1 MGFFARF
8 ITIILNALL
17 IHKALNDEVVAV
29 KKRGLHELYAKDPVK
44 ADEQVFQ
51 RTSNALTRRGFI
63 KGLKSL
69 SLLLGAEVVY
79 GQFMPAGLIPAAFAQ
94 SNTPFSIEGKDGLT
108 ILNDRPINAET
119 PAHLLDDA
127 VTPAS
132 RFFVRN
138 NGIPPQKPDASTWT
152 LTIEGESAEQ
162 SKTFTLE
169 ELKTQFKHYTYQL
182 TLECGGNGRAEFSPA
197 ATGNQ
202 WTTGAVGCPKW
213 TGVRLKDVLTSVGV
227 KDSAVYIGYYG
238 DDQHLS
244 RTPGKAAISR
254 GVPIN
259 KAMEDE
265 SLIAWAMND
274 EPLPL
279 MNGYPLRLVFG
290 GWPAST
296 SGKWLKKI
304 VVRDRVHDGAKML
317 GKAYRLPCKP
327 VAPGAK
333 VADEDM
339 CIIEAM
345 PIKSLITFPQSG
357 TDHPL
362 AKKLSVRG
370 HAWSGEGKVAEVY
383 TSIDFG
389 QTWQIADLTQPVNR
403 HAWQQFTTKIAFPQQ
418 GYFEIWAKAV
428 DENGKAQPM
437 VLPGWNPKGYL
448 NNACHRIA
456 VRVV

>member
-1 MGFFARF
+1 M
-8 ITIILNALL
+8 
-17 IHKALNDEVVAV
+17 
-29 KKRGLHELYAKDPVK
+29 KKRGLHSLYAKDPVH
-44 ADEQVFQ
+44 ADEAVFG
-51 RTSNALTRRGFI
+51 RTSHHVTRRGFLS
-63 KGLKSL
+63 GLKSL
-69 SLLLGAEVVY
+69 SVLLGAEVVY

-94 SNTPFSIEGKDGLT
+94 TDTPFTIEGKDGLVV
-108 ILNDRPINAET
+108 LNDRPVNAET

-138 NGIPPQKPDASTWT
+138 NGIVPESPDPKTWT
-152 LTIEGESAEQ
+152 LTIEGESAAQ
-162 SKTFTLE
+162 SRTFTLD
-169 ELKTQFKHYTYQL
+169 ELKAQFKHYTYQL

-202 WTTGAVGCPKW
+202 WTTGAVGCPSW
-213 TGVRLKDVLTSVGV
+213 TGVRLKDVLNAVGV
-227 KDSAVYIGYYG
+227 KDDAVYIGYYG

-254 GVPIN
+254 GVPMS

-274 EPLPL
+274 APLPL

-304 VVRDRVHDGAKML
+304 VIRNQVHDGAKML
-317 GKAYRLPCKP
+317 GKAYRTPCKP
-327 VAPGAK
+327 VAPGTK

-345 PIKSLITFPQSG
+345 PVKSLITYPQSG
-357 TDHPL
+357 TAHALSSPL
-362 AKKLSVRG
+362 EVRG
-370 HAWSGEGKVAEVY
+370 HAWCGSTSVEKVF

-389 QTWQIADLTQPVNR
+389 QTWQQAKLTRPKNR
-403 HAWQQFTTKIAFPQQ
+403 HAWQHFKTTVTFPQA
-418 GYFEIWAKAV
+418 GYYEVWAKAE
-428 DENGKAQPM
+428 DENGRAQPM

-456 VRVV
+456 VSVTA

>member
-1 MGFFARF
+1 M
-8 ITIILNALL
+8 
-17 IHKALNDEVVAV
+17 
-29 KKRGLHELYAKDPVK
+29 KKHGLHELYAKDPVQ

-51 RTSNALTRRGFI
+51 RTSNTLTRRGFI

-94 SNTPFSIEGKDGLT
+94 ADTPFSIKGKDGLT
-108 ILNDRPINAET
+108 ILNDRPLNAET
-119 PAHLLDDA
+119 PAHLLGDA

-132 RFFVRN
+132 CFFVRN
-138 NGIPPQKPDASTWT
+138 NGIPPQSPDANSWT
-152 LTIEGESAEQ
+152 LTVEGESAAQ
-162 SKTFTLE
+162 SKTFTLA
-169 ELKTQFKHYTYQL
+169 ELKAQFKHYTYQL

-202 WTTGAVGCPKW
+202 WTTGAVGCPRW
-213 TGVRLKDVLTSVGV
+213 TGVRLKDVLKAVGV
-227 KDSAVYIGYYG
+227 KKDAVYIGYYG

-254 GVPIN
+254 GVPIE

-304 VVRDRVHDGAKML
+304 VIRDRVHDGAKML
-317 GKAYRLPCKP
+317 GKAYRVPCKP

-333 VADEDM
+333 VDDEEM

-345 PIKSLITFPQSG
+345 PVKSLITSPKSG
-357 TDHPL
+357 SDHPV
-362 AKKLSVRG
+362 AKSLDVRG
-370 HAWSGEGKVAEVY
+370 HAWCGEGEIAKVF

-389 QTWQIADLTQPVNR
+389 QTWQLAQLNAPVNR
-403 HAWQQFTTKIAFPQQ
+403 HAWQQFSTQINFPQK
-418 GYFEIWAKAV
+418 GYYEVWAKAQ
-428 DENGKAQPM
+428 DEHGKSQPM

-448 NNACHRIA
+448 NNACHRVA

>member
-1 MGFFARF
+1 M
-8 ITIILNALL
+8 
-17 IHKALNDEVVAV
+17 
-29 KKRGLHELYAKDPVK
+29 KKHGLHELYAKVPVK
-44 ADEQVFQ
+44 EADEQVFK
-51 RTSNALTRRGFI
+51 RTSNALSRRGFI

-94 SNTPFSIEGKDGLT
+94 ADTPFTIEGKDGLI
-108 ILNDRPINAET
+108 ILNDRPLNAET
-119 PAHLLDDA
+119 PAHLLDDV

-138 NGIPPQKPDASTWT
+138 NGIPPQEPDANSWT
-152 LTIEGESAEQ
+152 LTIEGESAAR

-182 TLECGGNGRAEFSPA
+182 TLECGGNGRAEFSPS

-202 WTTGAVGCPKW
+202 WTTGAVGCPRW
-213 TGVRLKDVLTSVGV
+213 TGVRLKDVLQAVGV
-227 KDSAVYIGYYG
+227 KETAVYIGYYG

-254 GVPIN
+254 GVPISE
-259 KAMEDE
+259 AMEEE

-304 VVRDRVHDGAKML
+304 VIRDRVHDGAKML
-317 GKAYRLPCKP
+317 GKAYRIPCKP
-327 VAPGAK
+327 VAPGADVEDK
-333 VADEDM
+333 DM

-345 PIKSLITFPQSG
+345 PVKSLITFPRSG
-357 TDHPL
+357 SDHL
-362 AKKLSVRG
+362 LSKSLNVRG
-370 HAWSGEGKVAEVY
+370 HAWSGEGRVAKVH

-389 QTWQIADLTQPVNR
+389 QTWQVAQLSLPANR
-403 HAWQQFTTKIAFPQQ
+403 HAWQQFSTTLNFPQQ
-418 GYFEIWAKAV
+418 GYYEVWAKAE
-428 DENGKAQPM
+428 DEHGKSQPM